1 MSDNSFDRAYQG
13 LNRSANAMESKAGE
27 PVKSDVG
34 KANDD
39 ITSKPVDADAAG
51 VGSGSQT
58 TADSNERQAS
68 SRFLEN
74 DGPTTT
80 LHMTELSN
88 AEFHVFTWLSASK
101 SNHGT
106 KIPIVNGAQLED
118 DLKEIDYFL
127 RRKISLSERLAYRN
141 CPGTPHSMV
150 FSLLE
155 EEVRAMAASMLKDA
169 KKEERKGK
177 MFERRVDIFN
187 AAEAIFRFFLPLA
200 SEDPI
205 ALKFW
210 GAIYR
215 LLLVSV
221 STIVIRC
228 LR

>member
-1 MSDNSFDRAYQG
+1 MPDNSFDRAHQG

-51 VGSGSQT
+51 VGSGPQT
-58 TADSNERQAS
+58 AADSNERQAS

-74 DGPTTT
+74 DTPTT
-80 LHMTELSN
+80 LHMTDLSN
-88 AEFHVFTWLSASK
+88 AEFHVFTWLSASQ

-106 KIPIVNGAQLED
+106 KFPIVNGAQLED

-127 RRKISLSERLAYRN
+127 SRKISLSERLAYRN

-155 EEVRAMAASMLKDA
+155 EEGRAVAASMLKDA

-221 STIVIRC
+221 LQS
-228 LR
+228 